1 MLVVLWHY
9 YDNNTIM
16 VFANVEGFTWVGLLK
31 VFFKIVLMYRAF
43 PISLEQL
50 GVIPSDTLMQNLL
63 ALLFVI
69 FRIKAVDLI
78 RTTS

>member
-1 MLVVLWHY
+1 
-9 YDNNTIM
+9 
-16 VFANVEGFTWVGLLK
+16 
-31 VFFKIVLMYRAF
+31 MYRAF
-43 PISLEQL
+43 IISLEQL

-69 FRIKAVDLI
+69 FLFEAADLI